1 MYWNEYMMSSSRAAH
16 SMSRSLRIYL
26 YIYLYLSM
34 KISKVKS
41 VTKWSILIKPDK
53 HLI

>member
-26 YIYLYLSM
+26 SIYTSIYIYLWKS
-34 KISKVKS
+34 VKS
-41 VTKWSILIKPDK
+41 NQLQSEAF
-53 HLI
+53 

>member
-26 YIYLYLSM
+26 SIYIYISLYIYIYLWKS
-34 KISKVKS
+34 VKS
-41 VTKWSILIKPDK
+41 NQVQSEAF
-53 HLI
+53 

>member
-26 YIYLYLSM
+26 SIYIYIYIYLWKS
-34 KISKVKS
+34 VKS
-41 VTKWSILIKPDK
+41 NQLQSEAF
-53 HLI
+53 

>member
-26 YIYLYLSM
+26 SIYLYIYLWKS
-34 KISKVKS
+34 VKS
-41 VTKWSILIKPDK
+41 NQLQSEAF
-53 HLI
+53 